1 MQALRGLGFEVAMLT
16 GGSRATA
23 DAIAREAG
31 IDRVLAD
38 VLPDQKAAEVK
49 RLHGEGK
56 KVAFVGEGINDAPAL
71 AQAGVGIAIGTGTD
85 IAIEAGDV
93 VLMSGDVRGIV
104 NAASLSK
111 RTLRTIWLNF
121 FWAYAYDVA
130 PIPVAAGV
138 LYPLTSVLL
147 SPMLAAAAMSA
158 SSLFVVTNS
167 LRPRRFRAP
176 LDDTSRPPAAA
187 ARLAEQSA

>member
-1 MQALRGLGFEVAMLT
+1 MGRLGIDLGEGAARAAALAVQAKTPLYAAIGGELAAVIAVSDPRKDGSRGAVQALHGLGFEVAMLT
-16 GGSRATA
+16 GDSRATS
-23 DAIAREAG
+23 DTIARKAG

-56 KVAFVGEGINDAPAL
+56 KVAFVGEGINDTPAL

-85 IAIEAGDV
+85 IAIEAGEV

-104 NAASLSK
+104 NAAGLSK

-121 FWAYAYDVA
+121 F
-130 PIPVAAGV
+130 
-138 LYPLTSVLL
+138 
-147 SPMLAAAAMSA
+147 
-158 SSLFVVTNS
+158 
-167 LRPRRFRAP
+167 
-176 LDDTSRPPAAA
+176 
-187 ARLAEQSA
+187 